1 MLWDLYSEIAR
12 KAYRSWNTTVKMAHD
27 RNVLCRQL
35 SLPSIRQLILRKF
48 VRYVQCL
55 VSSANPVICQ
65 LANLAVKTTRS
76 VTGKNVK
83 NLIDEFQLDP
93 LLVLN
98 KKFFVAKTEIPHN
111 GDESIELL
119 DYLLYLR
126 NNETEE
132 EIISEFNDLIFTVC
146 T

>member
-1 MLWDLYSEIAR
+1 MLTLSFV
-12 KAYRSWNTTVKMAHD
+12 SWPIWQWK
-27 RNVLCRQL
+27 LL
-35 SLPSIRQLILRKF
+35 
-48 VRYVQCL
+48 
-55 VSSANPVICQ
+55 
-65 LANLAVKTTRS
+65 
-76 VTGKNVK
+76 VTGKTKNVK

>member
-1 MLWDLYSEIAR
+1 MVWGNAVGPVQWDSQESLPQLEHHSQDGT
-12 KAYRSWNTTVKMAHD
+12 RSTKTDK
-27 RNVLCRQL
+27 NVLCRQL
-35 SLPSIRQLILRKF
+35 SLPSIRQLIIRKF

-98 KKFFVAKTEIPHN
+98 KKFFVAKTEFPHN

-119 DYLLYLR
+119 D
-126 NNETEE
+126 
-132 EIISEFNDLIFTVC
+132 
-146 T
+146 

>member
-1 MLWDLYSEIAR
+1 M
-12 KAYRSWNTTVKMAHD
+12 
-27 RNVLCRQL
+27 
-35 SLPSIRQLILRKF
+35 
-48 VRYVQCL
+48 QCL

-83 NLIDEFQLDP
+83 NVIDEFQLDP